1 MATQETEGLPGIT
14 LWDIARSLGRLES
27 HAEQSD
33 ARMDRA
39 DARLDRIDARLDR
52 MEARLDRMES
62 RIDRLFLAFL
72 GIGTALIGGLATV
85 MVKLFAG

>member
-1 MATQETEGLPGIT
+1 MATQEAEGLPGIT

-39 DARLDRIDARLDR
+39 DARMDR

-62 RIDRLFLAFL
+62 RLDRLFLAVL
-72 GIGTALIGGLATV
+72 GIGTALVGGLVTV
-85 MVKLFAG
+85 LVKLFAG

>member
-33 ARMDRA
+33 ARMDRQ
-39 DARLDRIDARLDR
+39 DARMDR

-62 RIDRLFLAFL
+62 RLDRLFLAVL
-72 GIGTALIGGLATV
+72 SIGTALIGGLTAV
-85 MVKLFAG
+85 LVKLFLG

>member
-1 MATQETEGLPGIT
+1 MAAQEAEGLPGIT

-39 DARLDRIDARLDR
+39 DARMDRMDARMDR
-52 MEARLDRMES
+52 MEARLDRIDG
-62 RIDRLFLAFL
+62 RLDRLFLAVL
-72 GIGTALIGGLATV
+72 GIGTALVGGVVTV
-85 MVKLFAG
+85 LVKLFMG

>member
-33 ARMDRA
+33 ARMDRM
-39 DARLDRIDARLDR
+39 DARMERMDARMDRMEGRLDRIDGRL
-52 MEARLDRMES
+52 
-62 RIDRLFLAFL
+62 DRLFLAVL
-72 GIGTALIGGLATV
+72 GIGTALIGGLVTV
-85 MVKLFAG
+85 LVKLFTG

>member
-1 MATQETEGLPGIT
+1 MAAQETDGLPGIT

-33 ARMDRA
+33 ARMDRQ
-39 DARLDRIDARLDR
+39 DARMDR

-62 RIDRLFLAFL
+62 RLDRLFLAVL
-72 GIGTALIGGLATV
+72 SIGTALIGGLTAV
-85 MVKLFAG
+85 LVKLFLG

>member
-1 MATQETEGLPGIT
+1 MATQEAEGLPGIT

-39 DARLDRIDARLDR
+39 DARMDR
-52 MEARLDRMES
+52 MEARLDRMEG
-62 RIDRLFLAFL
+62 RLDRLFLAVL
-72 GIGTALIGGLATV
+72 GIGTALIGGLVTV
-85 MVKLFAG
+85 LVKLFMG

>member
-39 DARLDRIDARLDR
+39 DARMDRI
-52 MEARLDRMES
+52 EARLDRIEG
-62 RIDRLFLAFL
+62 RLDRLFLAIL
-72 GIGTALIGGLATV
+72 GIGATLIGGMVTGL
-85 MVKLFAG
+85 VKLFAG